1 MKAIILSAGQGRRLL
16 PLTARIPKCL
26 VEVCGRTLLE
36 WQLRALAGAAI
47 KVVTVVVGFGA
58 DDVERHIIE
67 RAPAGMDARTL
78 VNPLWNRADNL
89 VSCLAARG
97 EMTEDFLLING
108 DTLFEPA
115 VVTRL
120 CASRGNPVSLAIAS
134 KALYDDD
141 DMKVLRDAGRVT
153 RIGKDLPIDR
163 VGGEA
168 IGMSLYRGAGP
179 QLLRAALEEV
189 ARRTRGGSLLVSV
202 RCRQAR
208 QPRPRPCRVGGRSRL
223 GRDRLSTRPGAGG
236 GADLALGCRWT
247 IPRARCR
254 KPTPSRPD
262 HRAAAQVRIGDAALL
277 DGVDIESGAGGR
289 QVYGTR
295 AQAEAHA
302 QQRREVCQ

>member
-1 MKAIILSAGQGRRLL
+1 VKAIILSAGQGRRLL
-16 PLTARIPKCL
+16 PLTAQIPKCL
-26 VEVCGRTLLE
+26 VEVSGRTLLE
-36 WQLRALAGAAI
+36 WQLRALADAAV

-120 CASRGNPVSLAIAS
+120 CASRENPVSLAVAS

-141 DMKVLRDAGRVT
+141 DMKVCCDAGRVT
-153 RIGKDLPIDR
+153 RVGKDLPLDR

-168 IGMSLYRGAGP
+168 IGMSLYRGTGP
-179 QLLRAALEEV
+179 RLLGDAREEV
-189 ARRTRGGSLLVSV
+189 AGEPGADRRWYLSAV
-202 RCRQAR
+202 
-208 QPRPRPCRVGGRSRL
+208 
-223 GRDRLSTRPGAGG
+223 DRLASRGLVRAESVDDLGWVEIDYLR
-236 GADLALGCRWT
+236 DLAPAVALTARWDG
-247 IPRARCR
+247 AYA
-254 KPTPSRPD
+254 PTGTVPE
-262 HRAAAQVRIGDAALL
+262 ADA
-277 DGVDIESGAGGR
+277 V
-289 QVYGTR
+289 TT
-295 AQAEAHA
+295 
-302 QQRREVCQ
+302 

>member
-1 MKAIILSAGQGRRLL
+1 VKAIILSAGQGRRLL
-16 PLTARIPKCL
+16 PLTAQIPKCL

-36 WQLRALAGAAI
+36 WQLHALADAAV

-67 RAPAGMDARTL
+67 RAPSGMDVRTL

-89 VSCLAARG
+89 VSCLAAHG

-120 CASRGNPVSLAIAS
+120 CASRGNPVSLAVAS

-141 DMKVLRDAGRVT
+141 DMKVWCDAGRVT

-179 QLLRAALEEV
+179 RLLGDALQEV
-189 ARRTRGGSLLVSV
+189 AGEPGADRRWYLSAV
-202 RCRQAR
+202 
-208 QPRPRPCRVGGRSRL
+208 
-223 GRDRLSTRPGAGG
+223 DRLARRGLVHAESVDDLGWVEIDYLH
-236 GADLALGCRWT
+236 DLAPAVALTSRWDALDD
-247 IPRARCR
+247 P
-254 KPTPSRPD
+254 
-262 HRAAAQVRIGDAALL
+262 AATVPEVDA
-277 DGVDIESGAGGR
+277 V
-289 QVYGTR
+289 TT
-295 AQAEAHA
+295 
-302 QQRREVCQ
+302 